1 MGRRPTI
8 DDAQSVVDNY
18 IKIEQLKNKIPEAF
32 TQGDGYDT
40 IDNANSVVDNLLKK
54 KIITAGACTQ
64 GDGYETE
71 H

>member
-54 KIITAGACTQ
+54 KS
-64 GDGYETE
+64 
-71 H
+71 